1 MKTAGECRRFFVFRA
16 TLACSRC
23 RLRLRLRLQSLQL
36 GDCDSIFGE
45 CRIALVLDPLEVRES
60 LLLAA
65 LEGVAQAE
73 HERQRSSPN
82 ASVVAPPPMALPTKA
97 ATSPSK
103 QDRPFGHRD
112 QAQPAAAECLQ
123 EWGQAGAVVG
133 IAGGEDELELS
144 HVRRQLAHVRSRARA
159 LPLTRHR

>member
-73 HERQRSSPN
+73 VAAGFGSLVVVVRQFQESGFIDL
-82 ASVVAPPPMALPTKA
+82 ASEKP
-97 ATSPSK
+97 
-103 QDRPFGHRD
+103 DRGM
-112 QAQPAAAECLQ
+112 
-123 EWGQAGAVVG
+123 GQASSSLPAESFRNRF
-133 IAGGEDELELS
+133 ACS
-144 HVRRQLAHVRSRARA
+144 SFPSWLAAMNPRITA
-159 LPLTRHR
+159 